1 LDFFSIFTKK
11 LFMSIAKYIPN
22 TFTLANLFSGC
33 LGVLF
38 AVNDRMEYAA
48 LFVALGI
55 FCDFFDG
62 FFARKFNVASDVGL
76 QLDSLA
82 DMVTS
87 GLVPGIVMY
96 QLLNQA
102 SGLPWGEEQ
111 LSYAPSFRWFGLAIT
126 LASAYRLA
134 KFNVDERQTSSFIG
148 LPTPANAI
156 FILSIPLILIFE
168 EYAFAK
174 ALFSNPYVLLAI
186 TALSCFLLN
195 AELPLFALKFKNF
208 SWKDNIKRYV
218 FLVLCIILLIT
229 LKYLAIPLIIMGY
242 ILMSLLWKD

>member
-1 LDFFSIFTKK
+1 
-11 LFMSIAKYIPN
+11 MSIAKYIPN

-33 LGVLF
+33 LAVLF

-55 FCDFFDG
+55 FFDFFDG

-111 LSYAPSFRWFGLAIT
+111 LLYAPSLGWFGLSIT

-186 TALSCFLLN
+186 TALSCVLLN

>member
-1 LDFFSIFTKK
+1 
-11 LFMSIAKYIPN
+11 MSIAKYIPN

-33 LGVLF
+33 LAVLF

-55 FCDFFDG
+55 FFDFFDG

-186 TALSCFLLN
+186 TALSCVLLN

>member
-1 LDFFSIFTKK
+1 MFLV
-11 LFMSIAKYIPN
+11 KYIPN

-33 LGVLF
+33 LAVLF
-38 AVNDRMEYAA
+38 AVNDRMEMAA
-48 LFVALGI
+48 LFVAMGI
-55 FCDFFDG
+55 FFDFFDG
-62 FFARKFNVASDVGL
+62 FFARKLKVTSEVGL

-96 QLLNQA
+96 QLLNHAQ
-102 SGLPWGEEQ
+102 GLPWGE
-111 LSYAPSFRWFGLAIT
+111 SSFTYNPSLGWVGFAIT

-134 KFNVDERQTSSFIG
+134 KFNVDERQNTSFIG

-156 FILSIPLILIFE
+156 FILSIPLIMRYE

-174 ALFSNPYVLLAI
+174 ALFTNPYVLLGI

-208 SWKDNIKRYV
+208 SWSDNIKRYV
-218 FLVLCIILLIT
+218 FIALCIILLIV
-229 LKYLAIPLIIMGY
+229 LKYLAVPLIIIAY
-242 ILMSLLWKD
+242 IVMSLFWKD

>member
-1 LDFFSIFTKK
+1 MDFFFIFTQNPS
-11 LFMSIAKYIPN
+11 MSIARFVPN
-22 TFTLANLFSGC
+22 AFTLANLFSGC
-33 LGVLF
+33 MAVLF

-48 LFVALGI
+48 LFVAIGI

-62 FFARKFNVASDVGL
+62 FFARKLKVASDVGL

-102 SGLPWGEEQ
+102 QGLPWGEDTF
-111 LSYAPSFRWFGLAIT
+111 SYTPNLGWLGLAIT

-134 KFNVDERQTSSFIG
+134 KFNVDERQDTSFIG

-156 FILSIPLILIFE
+156 FILSIPLILMYE

-174 ALFSNPYVLLAI
+174 ALFTNPYVLLGI
-186 TALSCFLLN
+186 TIASCILLN

-208 SWKDNIKRYV
+208 SWSANLKRYLFILACIVLIV
-218 FLVLCIILLIT
+218 FFKFLAVPFII
-229 LKYLAIPLIIMGY
+229 IIY

>member
-1 LDFFSIFTKK
+1 
-11 LFMSIAKYIPN
+11 MSITKYIPN

-33 LGVLF
+33 LAVLF

-48 LFVALGI
+48 LLVAIGI
-55 FCDFFDG
+55 FFDFFDG
-62 FFARKFNVASDVGL
+62 FFARKFKVTSEVGL

-102 SGLPWGEEQ
+102 SGLPWGEDHPSLTFNLGWLG
-111 LSYAPSFRWFGLAIT
+111 LSIT

-156 FILSIPLILIFE
+156 FILSIPLILLFE
-168 EYAFAK
+168 DYAFAK
-174 ALFSNPYVLLAI
+174 ALFTNPYLLLAI
-186 TALSCFLLN
+186 TLLSCVLLN
-195 AELPLFALKFKNF
+195 AELPLFALKFKDYA
-208 SWKDNIKRYV
+208 WKGNKQRYM
-218 FLVLCIILLIT
+218 FLVVCIALLLT
-229 LKYLAIPLIIMGY
+229 LKFIAIPLIIILY
-242 ILMSLLWKD
+242 IVISIFWKD

>member
-1 LDFFSIFTKK
+1 
-11 LFMSIAKYIPN
+11 MSIAKYIPN
-22 TFTLANLFSGC
+22 AFTLANLFCGC
-33 LGVLF
+33 LAVLF
-38 AVNDRMEYAA
+38 TVNDRMEMAA
-48 LFVALGI
+48 LLVAIGI
-55 FCDFFDG
+55 FFDFFDG
-62 FFARKFNVASDVGL
+62 FFARKFKVTSAVGL

-102 SGLPWGEEQ
+102 SGLPWADNGHP
-111 LSYAPSFRWFGLAIT
+111 LTPTIGWLGFAIT

-134 KFNVDERQTSSFIG
+134 KFNVDERQNTSFIG

-156 FILSIPLILIFE
+156 FILSLPLILMYE

-186 TALSCFLLN
+186 TLLSCFLLN

-208 SWKDNIKRYV
+208 SWADNKHRYV
-218 FLVLCIILLIT
+218 FLALCVVLLFSLH
-229 LKYLAIPLIIMGY
+229 YLAVPLIIILY
-242 ILMSLLWKD
+242 ILLSLLWKA

>member
-1 LDFFSIFTKK
+1 
-11 LFMSIAKYIPN
+11 MSIAKYVPN

-33 LGVLF
+33 LAVLF
-38 AVNDRMEYAA
+38 AVNDRLEYAA
-48 LFVALGI
+48 LFVSLGI
-55 FCDFFDG
+55 FFDFFDG
-62 FFARKFNVASDVGL
+62 FFARKLGVTSEVGL

-102 SGLPWGEEQ
+102 SGLPWGEEHF
-111 LSYAPSFRWFGLAIT
+111 SYQPSLGWVGFAIT

-156 FILSIPLILIFE
+156 FILSIPLILMFE
-168 EYAFAK
+168 DFAFAK
-174 ALFSNPYVLLAI
+174 ALFTNPYVLLAI
-186 TALSCFLLN
+186 TILSCVLLN
-195 AELPLFALKFKNF
+195 AELPLFALKFKNYR
-208 SWKDNIKRYV
+208 WAENTKRYL
-218 FLVLCIILLIT
+218 FLVLCILLLVT
-229 LKYLAIPLIIMGY
+229 LKYLAIPLIIIIY
-242 ILMSLLWKD
+242 ILMSLLWKA

>member
-1 LDFFSIFTKK
+1 
-11 LFMSIAKYIPN
+11 MSIAKYIPN

>member
-1 LDFFSIFTKK
+1 
-11 LFMSIAKYIPN
+11 MSITKYIPN
-22 TFTLANLFSGC
+22 TFTLANLFSGI
-33 LGVLF
+33 LAVLF

-48 LFVALGI
+48 LFVAIGI
-55 FCDFFDG
+55 FFDFFDG
-62 FFARKFNVASDVGL
+62 FFARKFNVTSEVGL

-96 QLLNQA
+96 QLLNHA
-102 SGLPWGEEQ
+102 VGLPWGEDHF
-111 LSYAPSFRWFGLAIT
+111 LYLPNIGWLGLAIT

-134 KFNVDERQTSSFIG
+134 KFNVDERQTSAFIG

-174 ALFSNPYVLLAI
+174 ALFTNPYLLIGI
-186 TALSCFLLN
+186 TLLSCVLLN
-195 AELPLFALKFKNF
+195 AELPLFALKFNNF
-208 SWKDNIKRYV
+208 SWTDNKQRYL
-218 FLVLCIILLIT
+218 FLILCIVLLVTLKFLAVPLVILL
-229 LKYLAIPLIIMGY
+229 Y
-242 ILMSLLWKD
+242 ILISMVWKT

>member
-1 LDFFSIFTKK
+1 
-11 LFMSIAKYIPN
+11 MSIAKYIPN

-33 LGVLF
+33 LAVLF

-55 FCDFFDG
+55 FFDFFDG

-102 SGLPWGEEQ
+102 SGLPWGEDHF
-111 LSYAPSFRWFGLAIT
+111 SYAPSLGWFGLAIT

-186 TALSCFLLN
+186 TALSCVLLN

-218 FLVLCIILLIT
+218 FLLLCIILLIT